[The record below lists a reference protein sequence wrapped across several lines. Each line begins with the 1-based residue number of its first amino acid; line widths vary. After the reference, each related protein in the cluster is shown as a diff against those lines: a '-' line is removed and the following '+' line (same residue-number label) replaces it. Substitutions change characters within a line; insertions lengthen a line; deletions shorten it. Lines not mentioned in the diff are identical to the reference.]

1 MELKL
6 SKTQLVKLIKEA
18 KKLSVKSLIKENI
31 LTPQEEDI
39 VRRATKHGYKS
50 RTEDYSD
57 DSEAYQVLRD
67 LHTEYNRVGFRG
79 LSDLHKAIIDA
90 QEDNKEQYRAG
101 LTYDYDLSDSFAAQA
116 EEDEFEK
123 IDVVQKKLEQDE
135 QDENDKID
143 TLYKKQDELSGIR
156 IREGHPDIDIKMAE
170 IEKDPAFE
178 EFQDSMEKKNK
189 EEQIDFDDE
198 DTWLEDILDGE
209 MEREGSKREY

>member
-101 LTYDYDLSDSFAAQA
+101 FTYDYDLSDSFAAQA

-123 IDVVQKKLEQDE
+123 IGMVQKKLE

-143 TLYKKQDELSGIR
+143 TLYKKQDEISGIR
-156 IREGHPDIDIKMAE
+156 IREGHPDIDIRMAE

-189 EEQIDFDDE
+189 EEQMDFDDE
-198 DTWLEDILDGE
+198 DTWLEDRLDGE